1 MYLLTLVENS
11 QLDSQISLGN
21 DRYMVYPNQ
30 FTQFWD
36 TLESQGIMNTPGTN
50 KAHRRLV
57 CILFSQ
63 QKYAELGNKYVKII
77 INDMLKNK

>member
-1 MYLLTLVENS
+1 
-11 QLDSQISLGN
+11 
-21 DRYMVYPNQ
+21 MVYPNQ
-30 FTQFWD
+30 FIQFWD